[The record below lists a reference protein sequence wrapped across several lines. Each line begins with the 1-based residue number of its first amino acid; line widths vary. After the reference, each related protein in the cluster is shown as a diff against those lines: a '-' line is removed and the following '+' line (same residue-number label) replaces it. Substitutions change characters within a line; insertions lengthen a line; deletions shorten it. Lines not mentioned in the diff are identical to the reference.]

1 MDLLIGQVVT
11 AVSDAEVFDGQ
22 GRLVGTV
29 SAGTQ
34 LRISGARKFII
45 AQSSERG
52 GSQWFWA
59 YPVAA
64 EGQPSIVGWVRE
76 ADLRPAFGVPYVG
89 ALSDVTLPGIVFPPY
104 GVYQA
109 FRGHGPGRGAAEPPP
124 AEEPLVSGSSIAKLA
139 IIAGGALAVYL
150 IYVASKTAASTQE
163 KAGYAAGRFLGARY
177 GLGATER
184 PERPMRAARAT
195 ILPPEPRAL
204 PRASAASES
213 TRHPLLGAYESY
225 AP

>member
-1 MDLLIGQVVT
+1 MDLLVGQVVT

-22 GRLVGTV
+22 GRLVGAVT
-29 SAGTQ
+29 AGTQ

-45 AQSSERG
+45 AQGSERG
-52 GSQWFWA
+52 GNQWFWA

-104 GVYQA
+104 GIYQA
-109 FRGHGPGRGAAEPPP
+109 FRGHEPGRGAGKTPPE
-124 AEEPLVSGSSIAKLA
+124 EEPLVSGATIAKLA

-163 KAGYAAGRFLGARY
+163 RAGYAAGRYLGARY
-177 GLGATER
+177 GHGASER
-184 PERPMRAARAT
+184 PVRDPRAT

-204 PRASAASES
+204 PRAPAASES

>member
-22 GRLVGTV
+22 GRIVGAV

-45 AQSSERG
+45 AQER

-109 FRGHGPGRGAAEPPP
+109 FRGHEPGRGASEPPP
-124 AEEPLVSGSSIAKLA
+124 GSEPVVPWSGVAKLA

-163 KAGYAAGRFLGARY
+163 RVGYATGRYLGARY
-177 GLGATER
+177 GHGASEL
-184 PERPMRAARAT
+184 PARAARAT

-204 PRASAASES
+204 PRAAVSTES
-213 TRHPLLGAYESY
+213 TSHPLLGAYESY